1 MYSDIY
7 LKIKSYVKYRM
18 NEEDK
23 KTTYTEA
30 KKRAIYK
37 YRATHPGCQKETT
50 KKWQENNPEKLKEY
64 MKSYYEK
71 NKERLLEKA
80 REHYKAK
87 TKDKNIQKL
96 ITLLK

>member
-1 MYSDIY
+1 
-7 LKIKSYVKYRM
+7 M
-18 NEEDK
+18 NEEVEK
-23 KTTYTEA
+23 KTYTPSV
-30 KKRAIYK
+30 KKAIYK

-50 KKWQENNPEKLKEY
+50 KKWQEKNPEKFKQY

-80 REHYKAK
+80 REQYRSK